1 MPLVLEHT
9 ILETHNRKGD
19 FDALKMA
26 KVLAVSN
33 SEMAQIVGVS
43 RQALSKTPT
52 SSRLQPA
59 LQHLDGLLVRLKTL
73 TGSLEN
79 TRIWLKTGHPD
90 FAGKAPLE
98 YLLEGNIEAV
108 EDLVEAIEMGLPG

>member
-1 MPLVLEHT
+1 MTLVLEHT

-19 FDALKMA
+19 FDALKMS

-33 SEMAQIVGVS
+33 SQIAQILGVS

-52 SSRLQPA
+52 SARLQPT
-59 LQHLDGLLVRLKTL
+59 LQRLDQLLVRLKNL

-79 TRIWLKTGHPD
+79 SRIWLKAGHPD

-98 YLLEGNIEAV
+98 YLQGGKFEAV
-108 EDLVEAIEMGLPG
+108 EDLVEAIEIGLPG

>member
-33 SEMAQIVGVS
+33 SEMAQILGVS

-52 SSRLQPA
+52 SSRLQPV
-59 LQHLDGLLVRLKTL
+59 LQRLDGLLVRLKTL

-79 TRIWLKTGHPD
+79 TRIWLKAGHPD
-90 FAGKAPLE
+90 FAGKAPLA

>member
-1 MPLVLEHT
+1 MSLVLEHT
-9 ILETHNRKGD
+9 ILEAHNRQGD

-26 KVLAVSN
+26 KVLAIPN
-33 SEMAQIVGVS
+33 NQMAQILGVS

-59 LQHLDGLLVRLKTL
+59 LQRLDHLLVRLKHL

-79 TRIWLKTGHPD
+79 TRVWLKTGHPD
-90 FAGKAPLE
+90 FGGKAPLE
-98 YLLEGNIEAV
+98 YLLKGNVEAV

>member
-1 MPLVLEHT
+1 MTLVLEHT
-9 ILETHNRKGD
+9 IVETHSRKGD

-33 SEMAQIVGVS
+33 SQIAQILGVS
-43 RQALSKTPT
+43 RQALSKTPA
-52 SSRLQPA
+52 SARLQPT
-59 LQHLDGLLVRLKTL
+59 LQHLDQLLVRLKGL

-79 TRIWLKTGHPD
+79 SRVWLKTGHPD

-98 YLLEGNIEAV
+98 YLLEGKFEVV
-108 EDLVEAIEMGLPG
+108 EDLIEAIEMGLPG

>member
-1 MPLVLEHT
+1 MALVLEHT

-26 KVLAVSN
+26 KVLGVSN
-33 SEMAQIVGVS
+33 SQMAQILGVS
-43 RQALSKTPT
+43 RQGLSKTPT
-52 SSRLQPA
+52 SARLQPE
-59 LQHLDGLLVRLKTL
+59 LQRLDGLLVRLKTL

-98 YLLEGNIEAV
+98 YLQEGNIEAV
-108 EDLVEAIEMGLPG
+108 ENLVEAIEIGLPG

>member
-1 MPLVLEHT
+1 MTFVLGHT

-33 SEMAQIVGVS
+33 SQMAQILGVS

-52 SSRLQPA
+52 STRLQSE
-59 LQHLDGLLVRLKTL
+59 LQYLDQLLVRLKAL

-79 TRIWLKTGHPD
+79 SRIWLKTGHPD

-98 YLLEGNIEAV
+98 YLLEGKVEAV
-108 EDLVEAIEMGLPG
+108 EDLIEAIEMGLPG